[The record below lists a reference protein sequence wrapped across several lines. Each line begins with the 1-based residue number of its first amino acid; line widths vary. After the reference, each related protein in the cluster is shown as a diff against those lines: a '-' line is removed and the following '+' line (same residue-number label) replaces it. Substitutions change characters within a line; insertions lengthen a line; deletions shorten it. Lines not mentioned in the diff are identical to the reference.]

1 MTYQRNI
8 FLALLTDE
16 PLDDVGPDAIVDVEV
31 GADHDARDQHDN
43 RSLNHLGL
51 ARPLDFLEL
60 ALRLGDEAALLA
72 ALRSGLALDRLGP
85 RPHLSLPR
93 AGALRDPLLVLVL
106 GLVLLLRLAARAALR
121 SRLPRHG

>member
-8 FLALLTDE
+8 CLALLTEE
-16 PLDDVGPDAIVDVEV
+16 PLDDVGPDAIVDVQV
-31 GADHDARDQHDN
+31 GADDDARDQHDH
-43 RSLNHLGL
+43 RSLNDLRL

-60 ALRLGDEAALLA
+60 APRLGDEAPLLA
-72 ALRSGLALDRLGP
+72 PLRSGLALDRLRS

-106 GLVLLLRLAARAALR
+106 SLVLLLRLAARAALR